1 MKRKSAH
8 HRVVYAPPQY
18 IETRRELESKR
29 GERGSGKREEGIYH
43 GMVREYVSSVRVF
56 TLKKV
61 VGEGCESCD

>member
-43 GMVREYVSSVRVF
+43 GMVRE
-56 TLKKV
+56 
-61 VGEGCESCD
+61 